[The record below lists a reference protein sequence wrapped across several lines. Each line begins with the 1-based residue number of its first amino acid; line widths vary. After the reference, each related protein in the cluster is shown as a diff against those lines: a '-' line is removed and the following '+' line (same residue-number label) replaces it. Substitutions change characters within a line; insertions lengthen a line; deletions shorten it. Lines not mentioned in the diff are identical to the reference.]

1 MIRFCER
8 KLTVNLLKFYFAVK
22 LLMLLTVKLTII
34 FCLTFKKL
42 ENATL
47 TNFYTKRHVLKVLP
61 MFYDAMELIM
71 G

>member
-1 MIRFCER
+1 
-8 KLTVNLLKFYFAVK
+8 
-22 LLMLLTVKLTII
+22 MLLTVKLTII

-47 TNFYTKRHVLKVLP
+47 TNFYTKRHVLEVLP